1 MQSIGTVS
9 QVPHPQAPCGFAVAS
24 PPPPF
29 FQLSEASQCGNL
41 SVGHASWI
49 MACDEIF
56 MGVHEISWDFMGFYE
71 IFPNAGFFAEK
82 KNMIK
87 RTKKIQ

>member
-1 MQSIGTVS
+1 M
-9 QVPHPQAPCGFAVAS
+9 GF
-24 PPPPF
+24 
-29 FQLSEASQCGNL
+29 
-41 SVGHASWI
+41 
-49 MACDEIF
+49 
-56 MGVHEISWDFMGFYE
+56 HEISWDFMGFYE